1 MRPARG
7 SGGNTPAASITTLG
21 IAGFF
26 LLDAMQAFGVIDRL
40 VYGNWFGKS
49 GDKIT
54 QGLNLLLLGS
64 GLMLFARAW
73 DRNRAMGIGAGFAY
87 FVVFYLFLTAL
98 WSVDPATTMREAMVY
113 LFVVLG
119 CIGVA
124 GSLTCDEFMRV
135 LGAVCF
141 LSALASLLLLAV
153 SPGAAMMADGSDFQ
167 GIFAHKNF
175 LGQVMATGAFT
186 SLYALRNGT
195 RRWLATV
202 VMFFVFFVV
211 AVMSKSTTSL
221 MLIVTF
227 SAIELLMLLYR
238 RGGAIRVIGISGA
251 VCCLPLLL
259 MAAANPDPLLE
270 LLGKDPTLTGR
281 TEIWQYV
288 EQDIAMRPALG
299 WGYFAFWTVAN
310 PAAMDI
316 ANTVKWF
323 VPQAHNG
330 LLELLLNVGAVG
342 TLLFVAFFLR
352 NVRFALSCLRTPAQ
366 ALGISTLIY
375 CSGILLLSIS
385 ENVLLAPTQSSTTV
399 FLITGLMCEH
409 ALRAGRRQIAALSP
423 WPPSGTPRHRSVTD
437 LEQFGRPAPAAR

>member
-1 MRPARG
+1 
-7 SGGNTPAASITTLG
+7 
-21 IAGFF
+21 
-26 LLDAMQAFGVIDRL
+26 MQAFGVIDRL

-73 DRNRAMGIGAGFAY
+73 HRNRAMGIGAGFAY

-238 RGGAIRVIGISGA
+238 RGGAIR
-251 VCCLPLLL
+251 
-259 MAAANPDPLLE
+259 
-270 LLGKDPTLTGR
+270 
-281 TEIWQYV
+281 QYV
-288 EQDIAMRPALG
+288 KQDIAMRPALG
-299 WGYFAFWTVAN
+299 WGYFAFWTIAN

-375 CSGILLLSIS
+375 CSGILLLGIS

-409 ALRAGRRQIAALSP
+409 ALRAGRRQTAALSP
-423 WPPSGTPRHRSVTD
+423 WPPSGMPRHRSVTD
-437 LEQFGRPAPAAR
+437 VEQFGRPAPAAR